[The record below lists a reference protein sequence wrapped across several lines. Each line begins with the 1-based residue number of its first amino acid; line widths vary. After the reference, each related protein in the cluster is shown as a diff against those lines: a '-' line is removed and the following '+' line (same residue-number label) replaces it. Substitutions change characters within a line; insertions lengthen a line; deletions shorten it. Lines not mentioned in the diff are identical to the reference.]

1 MEVDARRTDLSLL
14 KSTTAMQPFFVPV
27 NEEFLARK
35 VYQATE
41 RVFCSASG
49 VSQTL
54 AEAIVA
60 AAQTR
65 SKLQVAVVLDS
76 SPLPARMG
84 LADTSGLEILNSA
97 QSDLSNLSVRQSPR
111 LRLCIMIADACG
123 WAWWPRVQAVEPPRV
138 SPELPNAMVLHPK
151 QVEYVLS
158 SFSIDSQRLAS
169 LPSGEVSSSEPPP
182 PPDRSGVPSEPLSSA
197 DVHKRG
203 EDLRMSPPEKF
214 HELRKIS
221 VYRPLLQYVEGA
233 DLVGVRT
240 EAMSVSLPEQ
250 IANLPVPTDSAARL
264 RTSLKLFVD
273 DAISSDLL
281 ERQLRRY
288 KDFFCPSIKP
298 PYGRL
303 ILKRETGAFEAALQ
317 AFQDQE
323 IESFRHQFSQS
334 LKQQRS
340 RLGTLVRDIYTAA
353 CVEHISSVKRDE
365 DAHKWLDRHLDAVLS
380 GLGGRPGRIRLTKP
394 IYKDITYQTLNDP
407 DFIRRVRA
415 AFPQESWPRH
425 ELYASQVAAEAT
437 D

>member
-1 MEVDARRTDLSLL
+1 
-14 KSTTAMQPFFVPV
+14 
-27 NEEFLARK
+27 
-35 VYQATE
+35 
-41 RVFCSASG
+41 
-49 VSQTL
+49 
-54 AEAIVA
+54 
-60 AAQTR
+60 
-65 SKLQVAVVLDS
+65 
-76 SPLPARMG
+76 
-84 LADTSGLEILNSA
+84 
-97 QSDLSNLSVRQSPR
+97 
-111 LRLCIMIADACG
+111 
-123 WAWWPRVQAVEPPRV
+123 
-138 SPELPNAMVLHPK
+138 
-151 QVEYVLS
+151 
-158 SFSIDSQRLAS
+158 
-169 LPSGEVSSSEPPP
+169 
-182 PPDRSGVPSEPLSSA
+182 
-197 DVHKRG
+197 
-203 EDLRMSPPEKF
+203 MSPPEKF

-273 DAISSDLL
+273 DAMSSDLL

-288 KDFFCPSIKP
+288 KDFFCPSIQP

-303 ILKRETGAFEAALQ
+303 ILKRETSAFEAALQ
-317 AFQDQE
+317 AFQNQE

-380 GLGGRPGRIRLTKP
+380 GLAGRPGRIRLTKP

-407 DFIRRVRA
+407 DFIRRVRE